1 MRAWSL
7 SAAHGTIPTTVNVG
21 VHFGALAHATSPL
34 NERANDSWEFEH
46 AAGTER
52 LC

>member
-1 MRAWSL
+1 MQAWSL
-7 SAAHGTIPTTVNVG
+7 SAAHGTIHIIGIVVSILVLWLMP
-21 VHFGALAHATSPL
+21 TSPL

-46 AAGTER
+46 AAGTQR